1 MMNNDLPINTGERER
16 DLAWMRGVLAAML
29 EVCPLSYQHT
39 KKTARLLQRMP
50 DWLMA
55 SWAES
60 LNIDYM
66 GGCTRYPD
74 MAEKA
79 KSDIG
84 RDIAERYV
92 DAHNVVH
99 AGYCLD
105 RLARS
110 VVKLAREGR
119 LPVDTSMVERQVAA
133 LAWAECAEDGIAFAQ
148 KAREIL
154 GDPEKPN
161 HIIVDYQL
169 ALERGDREKLEAL
182 DGVLTGGR
190 YGEWVNARLDEAK
203 RYMGL
208 DYPIFEIHFGERTPQ
223 WDALWG
229 NIIKGGSDD

>member
-1 MMNNDLPINTGERER
+1 
-16 DLAWMRGVLAAML
+16 
-29 EVCPLSYQHT
+29 
-39 KKTARLLQRMP
+39 
-50 DWLMA
+50 MA

-66 GGCTRYPD
+66 GGCTKYPD

-79 KSDIG
+79 NSDTGSDIAQQYL
-84 RDIAERYV
+84 DSH
-92 DAHNVVH
+92 DAMP
-99 AGYCLD
+99 AGFCLGQLC
-105 RLARS
+105 RR
-110 VVKLAREGR
+110 VIKLAQKGR
-119 LPVDTSMVERQVAA
+119 LPVDTDMVERQVCA
-133 LAWAECAEDGIAFAQ
+133 LAWAECTEDGIVFAQ

-154 GDPEKPN
+154 DDPEKPN
-161 HIIVDYQL
+161 HILVDYQI

>member
-1 MMNNDLPINTGERER
+1 MNNNLPTNTGESGTE
-16 DLAWMRGVLAAML
+16 LAWMRGVLASMP
-29 EVCPLSYQHT
+29 EVCPLSYQQT

-50 DWLMA
+50 DWFMA

-66 GGCTRYPD
+66 GGSTKYPD

-79 KSDIG
+79 KSDTG
-84 RDIAERYV
+84 RDIAQEYL
-92 DAHNVVH
+92 DAHDAVH

-105 RLARS
+105 RLVRS
-110 VVKLAREGR
+110 VVKLAQKGR
-119 LPVDTSMVERQVAA
+119 LPVDANMVARQVAA
-133 LAWAECAEDGIAFAQ
+133 LAWAECTEDGIAFAQ

-154 GDPEKPN
+154 SDPAHPN
-161 HIIVDYQL
+161 HILVDYQI
-169 ALERGDREKLEAL
+169 ALENGDREKLQAL
-182 DGVLTGGR
+182 ESVLVGGR
-190 YGEWVNARLDEAK
+190 YNEWVNARLDEAK

>member
-1 MMNNDLPINTGERER
+1 VKDDLPTYNSERETGLTWLR
-16 DLAWMRGVLAAML
+16 DVLTSAL
-29 EVCPLSYQHT
+29 EVSPVSYQQK
-39 KKTARLLQRMP
+39 KKTARLLQRVP
-50 DWLMA
+50 DWFMA

-66 GGCTRYPD
+66 GGCTKYPD

-79 KSDIG
+79 KSDTG
-84 RDIAERYV
+84 SQLAQQYLEAH
-92 DAHNVVH
+92 DAVPT
-99 AGYCLD
+99 GFCLD
-105 RLARS
+105 QLCRR
-110 VVKLAREGR
+110 VIKLAQGGR
-119 LPVDTSMVERQVAA
+119 LPVDTDMVERQVCA
-133 LAWAECAEDGIAFAQ
+133 LAWTECTEDGIVFAQ

-161 HIIVDYQL
+161 HILIDYQI

-190 YGEWVNARLDEAK
+190 YGEWVTARLEEGK